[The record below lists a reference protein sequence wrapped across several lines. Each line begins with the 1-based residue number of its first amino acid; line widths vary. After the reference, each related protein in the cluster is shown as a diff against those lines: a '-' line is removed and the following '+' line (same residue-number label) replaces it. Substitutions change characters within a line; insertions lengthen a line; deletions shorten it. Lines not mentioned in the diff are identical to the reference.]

1 MKEIIING
9 VDVYKQ
15 LKRLEQENEALKQS
29 ENEVKEIIAELKA
42 ENEKLK
48 EENNDLKIYI
58 ESNKQQVEEV
68 ETLVMDNARLTQEI
82 ENLKDIIYYDVEKY
96 KTSLEEIRKY
106 INSQGIDNKWNM
118 RIQRFR
124 IEILNKI
131 NEVLK

>member
-1 MKEIIING
+1 MKQTFIVNG
-9 VDVYKQ
+9 IDI
-15 LKRLEQENEALKQS
+15 LKQ
-29 ENEVKEIIAELKA
+29 VDELKQ
-42 ENEKLK
+42 EKEKLK
-48 EENNDLKIYI
+48 EENKDLKIYI